1 MPESR
6 VFSLNPSHV
15 GLADNL
21 VAVWNVLGINFV
33 LIRNIEE
40 ALPGTDYDPN
50 GFKGGGTAVTD
61 SPRQNPR
68 FKMVYSCPDP
78 NFVFYSTLA
87 SQLRDKK
94 ESLKQDLQTAESDV
108 WEHLQHEL
116 AAYFR
121 NFGTELH
128 QLRHP

>member
-40 ALPGTDYDPN
+40 ALPETDYDPN
-50 GFKGGGTAVTD
+50 GFKG
-61 SPRQNPR
+61 
-68 FKMVYSCPDP
+68 
-78 NFVFYSTLA
+78 
-87 SQLRDKK
+87 
-94 ESLKQDLQTAESDV
+94 
-108 WEHLQHEL
+108 W
-116 AAYFR
+116 
-121 NFGTELH
+121 
-128 QLRHP
+128 RHCGHR